1 MKKTLSSHLS
11 AACLMLFLGVSSA
24 IVQSCNLLGA
34 VSSGEGELRIAFA
47 QGQELLTRSG
57 LEIPDTSDFLLTVK
71 DSKGAVV
78 YDGPYGA
85 SPESMLLKPGS
96 YTVSVV
102 SEEFVKPAFSLPQFG
117 DEQCVVVSDGDVVNL
132 RLLCRQLNCG
142 IQLRIDPD
150 FLTRYPDGALLL
162 KSSFGRLL
170 YGYAEKRIAYFAPG
184 NISLIL
190 AAGGTDQILFTK
202 ALEAQEIL
210 DLKVKTAGVSGTS
223 PESSQSQ
230 GLTIAVDT
238 SRVWLS
244 DEYVIGGSYS
254 GGGVLSVSEAR
265 MMPGEEDVSV
275 CGYIVGGDLTS
286 SSASFSKPFSSRTN
300 ILIGPRTSTTDK
312 SSCLSVQLPSGDIRD
327 DLNLV
332 DNPGL
337 LGRKVCLRGDIVE
350 AYYGIPGIKNISEYE
365 LQ

>member
-1 MKKTLSSHLS
+1 MKRTLSSRLS
-11 AACLMLFLGVSSA
+11 GACLLLFLVLSSA
-24 IVQSCNLLGA
+24 IVQSCDFLGA

-47 QGQELLTRSG
+47 QGRELLTRSG
-57 LEIPDTSDFLLTVK
+57 MEIPDTSDFLLTVK

-85 SPESMLLKPGS
+85 SPESMSLKSGS
-96 YTVSVV
+96 YTVSVI

-117 DEQCVVVSDGDVVNL
+117 DEQCVVVSDGGVVNL
-132 RLLCRQLNCG
+132 RLICHQLNCG
-142 IQLRIDPD
+142 IRLRIDAD
-150 FLTRYPDGALLL
+150 FLSKYPDGALIL
-162 KSSFGRLL
+162 KSAFGRLL

-190 AAGGTDQILFTK
+190 ADGGTDQVLFTK
-202 ALEAQEIL
+202 TLEAQEIL
-210 DLKVKTAGVSGTS
+210 DLKVRTAALSGTS
-223 PESSQSQ
+223 PGSSQSQ
-230 GLTIAVDT
+230 GITIAVDT

-254 GGGVLSVSEAR
+254 GGGVLSVAEAR
-265 MMPGEEDVSV
+265 SMAGEEDVRV

-286 SSASFSKPFSSRTN
+286 TSASFERPFASRTN
-300 ILIGPRTSTTDK
+300 LLIGPRSSTDEK
-312 SSCLSVQLPSGDIRD
+312 DDCLSVQLTAGDIRD
-327 DLNLV
+327 ELNLV
-332 DNPGL
+332 DNPHL
-337 LGRKVCLRGDIVE
+337 LGRKVCFRGDIVA